1 MAKKSIDWSPENWP
15 SLIYR
20 LFTSFK
26 VATIVFVLLTLIT
39 LLGTLYQVEHG
50 LHAAKEQYFYSWII
64 VEKVGTIP
72 LLIPGGMLLM
82 WILFINMTLGA
93 LVKVRK
99 RWKGLGLLVSHFGM
113 LMLLAGAFITHKASS
128 DGYMALYPGMKSN
141 RVESYRDWQL
151 EIMPLDDQGKAEK
164 AWILPS
170 DELQS
175 IRSDEQRKYETEDLP
190 FGIVINGFSQNAT
203 PIPVSAPMAA
213 EAQGKEIDGFKLSQ
227 QQASKNAEQNLPGC
241 YIELRPESGDPIE
254 TILWAGSF
262 RFDPREKPMPF
273 TFEVGGQ
280 KYGALLAKRTW
291 VVPFEVQL
299 DEFIF
304 ERHPGIST
312 ARNYE
317 SRITR
322 LEESQPEKPVE
333 IKMNEPMRYAGYTFF
348 QESFGPQ
355 GSEPGDEM
363 FSQFAVANN
372 PADQWPLWS
381 LVVTSAGLMLHF
393 VIMLVSYIVR
403 SFSTKPKAATA
414 S

>member
-1 MAKKSIDWSPENWP
+1 MAKKPIDLSPGNWP
-15 SLIYR
+15 QLIYR

-26 VATIVFVLLTLIT
+26 VATVVFVLMTLIT

-50 LHAAKEQYFYSWII
+50 LHAAKERYFYSWII
-64 VEKVGTIP
+64 VEKVWNIP
-72 LLIPGGMLLM
+72 LLVPGGMLLM
-82 WILFINMTLGA
+82 WVLFINMTLGA

-99 RWKGLGLLVSHFGM
+99 RWKGFGMLVGHLGM
-113 LMLLAGAFITHKASS
+113 LMLLAGAFVTHKASS

-151 EIMPLDDQGKAEK
+151 EIMPLSEEGKAEK
-164 AWILPS
+164 AWVLPA

-175 IRSDEQRKYETEDLP
+175 IRSDEQRRYETADLP
-190 FGIVINGFSQNAT
+190 FDIVINGFSQNAT
-203 PIPVSAPMAA
+203 PIPVSAPMAS
-213 EAQGKEIDGFKLSQ
+213 EANGKEIDGFKLSQ
-227 QQASKNAEQNLPGC
+227 QQTSKNAEQNLPGC
-241 YIELRPESGDPIE
+241 YIELRPENGDPIE

-273 TFEVGGQ
+273 TFEVEGQ
-280 KYGALLAKRTW
+280 KYGALLAKKTW
-291 VVPFEVQL
+291 VVPFEVEL
-299 DEFIF
+299 NEFIF

-322 LEESQPEKPVE
+322 FEEGQPEKPVE
-333 IKMNEPMRYAGYTFF
+333 IKMNEPMRYQGYTFF

-381 LVVTSAGLMLHF
+381 LVVTGIGMTLHF
-393 VIMLVSYIVR
+393 LIMLISFVVR
-403 SFSTKPKAATA
+403 SFTRPSKTTA

>member
-1 MAKKSIDWSPENWP
+1 
-15 SLIYR
+15 
-20 LFTSFK
+20 
-26 VATIVFVLLTLIT
+26 
-39 LLGTLYQVEHG
+39 
-50 LHAAKEQYFYSWII
+50 
-64 VEKVGTIP
+64 
-72 LLIPGGMLLM
+72 
-82 WILFINMTLGA
+82 
-93 LVKVRK
+93 
-99 RWKGLGLLVSHFGM
+99 
-113 LMLLAGAFITHKASS
+113 
-128 DGYMALYPGMKSN
+128 
-141 RVESYRDWQL
+141 
-151 EIMPLDDQGKAEK
+151 
-164 AWILPS
+164 
-170 DELQS
+170 
-175 IRSDEQRKYETEDLP
+175 
-190 FGIVINGFSQNAT
+190 
-203 PIPVSAPMAA
+203 
-213 EAQGKEIDGFKLSQ
+213 
-227 QQASKNAEQNLPGC
+227 
-241 YIELRPESGDPIE
+241 
-254 TILWAGSF
+254 
-262 RFDPREKPMPF
+262 MPF

-322 LEESQPEKPVE
+322 FEESQPEKPVE

-403 SFSTKPKAATA
+403 SFSSKPKAATA